1 MGQGGRVG
9 RQHLRGD
16 IDGLSRGDVA
26 IRKLEDQTRF
36 ATKRKKERGG

>member
-1 MGQGGRVG
+1 ME

>member
-1 MGQGGRVG
+1 ME

-16 IDGLSRGDVA
+16 IYGLSRGDVA

-36 ATKRKKERGG
+36 ATSKRERGG